1 MSTAPR
7 VVKCAHTR
15 QPMQRLTRPRRG
27 VTIQET
33 DRDTKLKAAPFDY
46 HAPQTVESAVAL
58 LQQFESEG
66 VDAKVLAGGQSLMP
80 MLNMRVARPQVLID
94 LGRIA
99 GLDYIRADADA
110 IAIGAMASKR
120 AAEDSALVRE
130 RQPLFHAATR
140 LVGHRQ
146 IRNRGTVGGSFAHA
160 DPAAE
165 YPAVALVQD
174 MLMRAQGP
182 SGVRVVPASE
192 FFVTYMTTCL
202 EPTEVLTEVRIPALP
217 PGTGWSIQ
225 EFTKRDG
232 DLAIAGV
239 VVTLRTTKGVC
250 EDVRICAFGVNATA
264 VRLAAAEAAL
274 QGRAPNTENFARAA
288 VLGADSLEE
297 PIGDVHATPD
307 YRRQLVKVITRRCLA
322 EAAARAA

>member
-1 MSTAPR
+1 M
-7 VVKCAHTR
+7 
-15 QPMQRLTRPRRG
+15 
-27 VTIQET
+27 
-33 DRDTKLKAAPFDY
+33 KAAPFDY
-46 HAPQTVESAVAL
+46 HAPQTLEAAIAL
-58 LQQFESEG
+58 LQRFESEG

-94 LGRIA
+94 LGRIP
-99 GLDYIRADADA
+99 GLDDIRAAGDTT
-110 IAIGAMASKR
+110 AIGAMATKR

-174 MLMRAQGP
+174 MQLEAQGP
-182 SGVRVVPASE
+182 NGVRTIAASE

-202 EPTEVLTEVRIPALP
+202 DAAEVLTEVRIPAWR

-239 VVTLRTTKGVC
+239 VVTLRKANGVC
-250 EDVRICAFGVNATA
+250 DDVRIAAFGVNPTA
-264 VRLAAAEAAL
+264 VRLTAAEAAL
-274 QGRAPNTENFARAA
+274 QGQAPTAQSFSRAA
-288 VLGADSLEE
+288 VLGAASLEE
-297 PIGDVHATPD
+297 PIGDVHATPA
-307 YRRQLVKVITRRCLA
+307 YRRQLVKVLTGRCLA
-322 EAAARAA
+322 EAAARAH

>member
-1 MSTAPR
+1 M
-7 VVKCAHTR
+7 
-15 QPMQRLTRPRRG
+15 
-27 VTIQET
+27 
-33 DRDTKLKAAPFDY
+33 KAAPFDY

-94 LGRIA
+94 LGKIA
-99 GLDYIRADADA
+99 GLDYIRAEGDA
-110 IAIGAMASKR
+110 IAIGAMTSKR
-120 AAEDSALVRE
+120 AAENSALVRE

-174 MLMRAQGP
+174 MQMKAQGP
-182 SGVRVVPASE
+182 SGVRLIAANE
-192 FFVTYMTTCL
+192 FFVTYMTTSL
-202 EPTEVLTEVRIPALP
+202 ETSEVLTEVRIPALR
-217 PGTGWSIQ
+217 PGTGWSIK

-232 DLAIAGV
+232 DLALAGV
-239 VVTLRTTKGVC
+239 VVTLRKAKGVC
-250 EDVRICAFGVNATA
+250 EDVRIAAFGVNPTA
-264 VRLAAAEAAL
+264 VRLSAAEAAL
-274 QGRAPNTENFARAA
+274 QGQAPTAENFARAA
-288 VLGADSLEE
+288 ALGAGALEE

-307 YRRQLVKVITRRCLA
+307 YRRQLVKVFTRRCLA
-322 EAAARAA
+322 EAAARAN